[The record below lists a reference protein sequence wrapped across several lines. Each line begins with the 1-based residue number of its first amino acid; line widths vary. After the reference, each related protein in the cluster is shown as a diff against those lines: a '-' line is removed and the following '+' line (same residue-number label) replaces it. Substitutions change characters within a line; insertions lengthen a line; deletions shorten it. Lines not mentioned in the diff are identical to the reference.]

1 MLKGLIKSYNRELFY
16 IRGTPLM
23 LKEFAEEIWEETLF
37 IFEEFLEECILTLA
51 KLPLILE
58 ELSVELP
65 R

>member
-1 MLKGLIKSYNRELFY
+1 
-16 IRGTPLM
+16 M
-23 LKEFAEEIWEETLF
+23 LKELAEEIWEETLF
-37 IFEEFLEECILTLA
+37 IFEEFLEEYILTLA